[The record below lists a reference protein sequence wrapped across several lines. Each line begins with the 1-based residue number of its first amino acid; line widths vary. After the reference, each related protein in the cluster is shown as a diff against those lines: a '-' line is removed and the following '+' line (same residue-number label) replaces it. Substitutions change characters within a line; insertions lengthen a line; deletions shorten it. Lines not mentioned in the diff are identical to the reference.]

1 MTFSERNIKST
12 EVFPADY
19 PILHED
25 DFIRLLYGA
34 NDEYYQITNR
44 QRIVQRIVTDETNW
58 LLASG
63 KEKNAGDISDWLEP
77 STGGYKVLYILAFGV
92 FSDRNVQVQI
102 SNPGSGSPIFGTKTQ
117 GKAYVTPSISSIEEP
132 TVTVMSL
139 DNTYS
144 PQFVIKNP
152 SEYTLKSCAFGVKGF
167 KYRLDER
174 IKVGEKDDNGQTI
187 PKPKNF
193 STINMNSLMEA

>member
-1 MTFSERNIKST
+1 MTFTERNIKST

-19 PILHED
+19 PIYHED
-25 DFIRLLYGA
+25 DFVRLLYGA
-34 NDEYYQITNR
+34 NDEFYQISNR
-44 QRIVQRIVTDETNW
+44 QRILQRIVTDETSW
-58 LLASG
+58 LLAAG
-63 KEKNAGDISDWLEP
+63 KEKNAGDISDFLEP
-77 STGGYKVLYILAFGV
+77 AMGGYKVLYIVAFGI

-102 SNPGSGSPIFGTKTQ
+102 SNPGSGSPILGTKSQ
-117 GKAYVTPSISSIEEP
+117 SKAYVTPSISSIEEP

-167 KYRLDER
+167 KYRFDEL
-174 IKVGEKDDNGQTI
+174 IKVGEKDKNGQI
-187 PKPKNF
+187 IQKPKNF
-193 STINMNSLMEA
+193 STINLNSLMEA

>member
-25 DFIRLLYGA
+25 DFIRLIYGTK
-34 NDEYYQITNR
+34 DEYYQITNR
-44 QRIVQRIVTDETNW
+44 QRIVQRIITDETNW

-77 STGGYKVLYILAFGV
+77 AAGGYKVLYIVAFGIL
-92 FSDRNVQVQI
+92 SDRNVKVKV
-102 SNPGSGSPIFGTKTQ
+102 SNPGSGNPNFGTNAQ
-117 GKAYVTPSISSIEEP
+117 GEAYITPSISSIEEP
-132 TVTVMSL
+132 TVTIMSL
-139 DNTYS
+139 DKTYA

-152 SEYTLKSCAFGVKGF
+152 SEYTLKSCALGVKGF
-167 KYRLDER
+167 KYRLGD
-174 IKVGEKDDNGQTI
+174 IITV
-187 PKPKNF
+187 KPKQFTTVNL
-193 STINMNSLMEA
+193 NNLLEA